1 MNKKTDTKLEIIKAA
16 LRLFLQ
22 KGLEKTSM
30 NEIATTLG
38 ITKPAIYYHYKNK
51 DAVIEGVLTLFKSE
65 MSKWITNIHKS
76 NVSVQDYLKKTFQ
89 SVKVFSDVTVILLDE
104 IPDNCRYNFDELIL
118 QFSKKNIT
126 IKSEMETIFIQTRK
140 SITNRIIKGQSVNEI
155 RTDLNPEIIALQIH
169 SMIEGIST
177 IAQLDSTIDLSKVG
191 QKLFNEFWKTI
202 KQ

>member
-177 IAQLDSTIDLSKVG
+177 IAQLDSTIDLSTVG